1 MCPGWEALFFFF
13 FFFPFFHAVSK
24 NHLVNLS
31 SAGIIPV
38 CGYLWGG
45 EGEGEGLTYYNNKG
59 DRENSEMKRLSH
71 LSGM

>member
-1 MCPGWEALFFFF
+1 MCPGWEALFCF

-31 SAGIIPV
+31 SASIIPV
-38 CGYLWGG
+38 CGSLWGG
-45 EGEGEGLTYYNNKG
+45 DGGGEGLTYYNNKG